1 MSAFAQKTFRR
12 GWKAMSLNY
21 AVEKLWEAVD
31 VLATDK
37 HRIKARLERAAV
49 GVAQA
54 SGAKD
59 WPPALKAEHRALLD
73 RLTAVQPTANEGAVA
88 ATVEQMS
95 EDDAVEIAG
104 AIIAL
109 AHKVTDAYRAG
120 G

>member
-1 MSAFAQKTFRR
+1 
-12 GWKAMSLNY
+12 MSLNY
-21 AVEKLWEAVD
+21 AVEKLREAVG

-37 HRIKARLERAAV
+37 LRIKTRLQRAAV
-49 GVAQA
+49 RVAQA

-59 WPPALKAEHRALLD
+59 WPPELKADHQALLD

-104 AIIAL
+104 AIVAL
-109 AHKVTDAYRAG
+109 AHRVTDACRAKI
-120 G
+120 